1 MIYTF
6 GDSYTWG
13 WNFFIDAELKDR
25 RTELTWPSILSK
37 KLNQPIMDFS
47 LPASSNWRIARKI
60 QSLPITK
67 DDIVLIGWTS
77 PTRFEFGL
85 ADDYD
90 IEPSHPDIHY
100 RITDINEDDGV
111 RTKRMSY
118 HLMDSTTCPYAK
130 QFMWCAYGPFN
141 SEQWYREMFKV
152 MFNSI
157 QNVLD
162 RSGCKWL
169 AFDVWCD
176 QCDDNDFQNVPR
188 YTLRGTNLL
197 NASRGIIGKETDKEY
212 WSAQEHE
219 IVAELLIEEL
229 NNEYPSTRQFS

>member
-13 WNFFIDAELKDR
+13 WNFFIDAELKSRRQELIWPNVTADR
-25 RTELTWPSILSK
+25 
-37 KLNQPIMDFS
+37 LNQPLTDLS

-60 QSLPITK
+60 QSLPLTE

-90 IEPSHPDIHY
+90 IEPTHPDIHY
-100 RITDINEDDGV
+100 RITDENEDDGV

-118 HLMDSTTCPYAK
+118 HLMDSTTCQYAK
-130 QFMWCAYGPFN
+130 NFMWGAYGPFN
-141 SEQWYREMFKV
+141 SERWYREMFRV
-152 MFNSI
+152 MFSSCENTLNKI
-157 QNVLD
+157 
-162 RSGCKWL
+162 GCRWL

-176 QCDDNDFQNVPR
+176 QCDDSVIDSPN
-188 YTLRGTNLL
+188 YILRGTNLL
-197 NASRGIIGKETDKEY
+197 NASRGIPGKETDKEY
-212 WSAQEHE
+212 WSVEEHE
-219 IVAELLIEEL
+219 AVADLLIKEL
-229 NNEYPSTRQFS
+229 KI